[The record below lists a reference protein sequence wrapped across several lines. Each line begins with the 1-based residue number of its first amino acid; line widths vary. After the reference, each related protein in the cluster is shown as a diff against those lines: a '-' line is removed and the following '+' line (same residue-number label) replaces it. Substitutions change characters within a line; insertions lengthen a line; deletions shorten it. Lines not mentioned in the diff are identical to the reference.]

1 MKLRLP
7 KVNKAIFSLIP
18 WIIICT
24 AANVFMLSFS
34 GYLNLPLYFDAVG
47 TILISF
53 VWGYLPGITV
63 AVLTNVIYSFLDAN
77 SLYFALLGVII
88 AIRAD
93 RYMYG
98 AKKSVG
104 KFILMIVDMAILTG
118 GIGALFQWIIL
129 GKPQFVYV
137 SDTAGIMAGDN
148 NTAFLAYALLL
159 TIGLNVVDKGISSI
173 FSILVYHIIPEKI
186 REKLWN
192 SGWRQSPLSNSEV
205 KEITANKKDGTTS
218 IRVNISFILMFVA
231 IILSLVLSDVSARIN
246 YEEAKKD
253 GRKTASNVSAYAATL
268 FDTESLDEYLADG
281 ARISSYSNVKY
292 RISNNMLTNLRKT
305 FPDIEYLYLYQ
316 IREDGCYIVFDTDE
330 EIQKR
335 GFVGEKLEFD
345 DDFLPLVPSLLR
357 GEKIEVQEVQSRY
370 GYFITAYEPIP
381 DTDGNPTTYYVGA
394 DIAIDNYSK
403 YVRTYVIKMTLTFSG
418 FFALIL
424 AYGMWM
430 SNHSL
435 VFPIGALDKGIEE
448 LVNGLDD
455 QEKLDESVKNLEKI
469 DIQTNDEIETLYDS
483 LRELANT
490 IAEQMRSIRILARSN
505 EKIQKGLIVIM
516 ADIVENQSMNS
527 KTHIQRITAYVRIIM
542 DGLKRKGYY
551 SEKLTDKYMGDVEMT
566 SPLYDIGKIKIPEAI
581 INKPGRLNDEEWEI
595 MMTHPKEGK
604 KILDNAIN
612 TVEGETYL
620 KEARNMAAYHH
631 ENWDGTGYPY
641 GYHGEVI
648 PLSARIMAI
657 ADTFDELTAPRIY
670 KKPVSPQEAMEII
683 KDESGKKFDPKCV
696 EAFVDSFTEIKNV
709 LRKFPDE

>member
-7 KVNKAIFSLIP
+7 KINKYIFSLIP

-24 AANVFMLSFS
+24 TANVFMLRFS

-63 AVLTNVIYSFLDAN
+63 AVLTNVIYSFFDAN

-118 GIGALFQWIIL
+118 GIGVLFQWIIL
-129 GKPQFVYV
+129 GKPQFAYV

-148 NTAFLAYALLL
+148 NAAFIAGALLL
-159 TIGLNVVDKGISSI
+159 TIGLNAVDKGISSI
-173 FSILVYHIIPEKI
+173 LSIFIYHIIPEKD

-192 SGWRQSPLSNSEV
+192 SGWRQSPLSNSEI
-205 KEITANKKDGTTS
+205 KDITSNKKDGTTS

-231 IILSLVLSDVSARIN
+231 IILSLVLGGVSARIN

-268 FDTESLDEYLADG
+268 FNTESLDEYLADG
-281 ARISSYSNVKY
+281 ARISSYSNEEY
-292 RISNNMLTNLRKT
+292 RNSNTMLANLRKT
-305 FPDIEYLYLYQ
+305 FPNIEYLYLYQ
-316 IREDGCYIVFDTDE
+316 IREDGCYIVFDTDRE
-330 EIQKR
+330 AQER
-335 GFVGEKLEFD
+335 GFVGERLEFD
-345 DDFLPLVPSLLR
+345 DDFLALVPSLLK
-357 GEKIEVQEVQSRY
+357 GERIDVQEVQSRY
-370 GYFITAYEPIP
+370 GYFITAYEPISDP
-381 DTDGNPTTYYVGA
+381 DGNSTSYYVGV

-403 YVRTYVIKMTLTFSG
+403 YIRTYIVKMALTFSG
-418 FFALIL
+418 FFAMIL
-424 AYGMWM
+424 AYGLWM
-430 SNHSL
+430 SNHGL
-435 VFPIGALDKGIEE
+435 VFPIGALNKGIEE
-448 LVNGLDD
+448 LVSGLDN

-490 IAEQMRSIRILARSN
+490 VAEQMRSIRILARSN

-527 KTHIQRITAYVRIIM
+527 KTHIQRTTAYVRIIM
-542 DGLKRKGYY
+542 DGLRRKGYY
-551 SEKLTDKYMGDVEMT
+551 SEKLTDKYMSDVEMT
-566 SPLYDIGKIKIPEAI
+566 SPLYDIGKIKIPESI
-581 INKPGRLNDEEWEI
+581 INKPGRLNNEEWEI